1 MFNLSFSRCSSF
13 FVAVF
18 VVGERGLEWDFIAP
32 SVEDEMALGVDLVFF
47 FREGGFGG
55 RGAVGWVALYGVEG
69 GALLLLVEGRC

>member
-32 SVEDEMALGVDLVFF
+32 SVEDEMTLGVDLVFF
-47 FREGGFGG
+47 F
-55 RGAVGWVALYGVEG
+55 
-69 GALLLLVEGRC
+69 